1 MPGEVV
7 TRARLVADED
17 RIAVRMPLRLPEPA
31 ARLRAENA
39 RLKQIIADAF
49 DHTLNQPEE
58 NR

>member
-49 DHTLNQPEE
+49 DHTLNQ
-58 NR
+58 